1 MPAAFSNDD
10 MYYDSSSSIY
20 GEVLDLTRR
29 HSPWL
34 IVDNNRMEAD
44 LNEVDVRMT
53 IRNNAIQTFADIFI
67 SSQLNV
73 KNKIQLSNHFLLHV
87 KGIEETM
94 RVSKKKKKEK
104 KEGISKDRKV
114 AKLVSIASAAYMVAL
129 GLVKKDSKDTDQQ
142 VIGNIESI
150 LRL

>member
-1 MPAAFSNDD
+1 
-10 MYYDSSSSIY
+10 
-20 GEVLDLTRR
+20 
-29 HSPWL
+29 
-34 IVDNNRMEAD
+34 MEAD